1 MIHGTAL
8 IAGAGVSGRG
18 IARLLDD
25 LGVSVVVADDNGAG
39 IPTAEARERLAEFEV
54 VVTSPGW
61 RPDNPLLIDAAAAGL
76 EVIGDVEL
84 AYRLDRAGTFGAPRT
99 WLVVTGTNGKTTTT
113 AMLAGMM
120 QQMPPRAQACS
131 RRFRRQCKKSS
142 RRAAMPRRWC

>member
-1 MIHGTAL
+1 MITGTAL

-39 IPTAEARERLAEFEV
+39 IPTAEARRRLDEFEL

-76 EVIGDVEL
+76 HLVGHGEHHRHRYPQIQGFGD
-84 AYRLDRAGTFGAPRT
+84 
-99 WLVVTGTNGKTTTT
+99 
-113 AMLAGMM
+113 
-120 QQMPPRAQACS
+120 Q
-131 RRFRRQCKKSS
+131 
-142 RRAAMPRRWC
+142 